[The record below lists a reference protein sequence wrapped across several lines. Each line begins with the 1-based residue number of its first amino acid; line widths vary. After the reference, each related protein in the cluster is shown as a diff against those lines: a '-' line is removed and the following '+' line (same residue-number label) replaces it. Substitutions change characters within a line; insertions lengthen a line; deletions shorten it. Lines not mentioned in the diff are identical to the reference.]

1 MSILENVQGELGKPY
16 HDLAYLLNCLKE
28 MLEESGEKELSCSIP
43 WIHDVPDTEKLQS
56 NKYLQLFSLGFQ
68 LLNIVEVNGAVQ
80 GRRLKENNH
89 SLRSVNGLWAQNL
102 HDLKAAKLDE
112 DEIRS
117 QLGKIRVEPVL
128 TAHPTE
134 SKRQT
139 MLEHLRQL
147 YLLLVKRENQMFT
160 KDEQN
165 EIRQEIKLNL
175 HRLWRIGEIY
185 TEKPKVEAEL
195 NNIIH
200 YLTNVFPRVIDIHDR
215 RLLLAWRNEGLKGD
229 LRDRPGQFPKIS
241 FGNWVG
247 GDRDGHPLVTANVT
261 SETLNSL
268 RLNALMVI
276 RGELVSLAKN
286 LGFNH
291 DYGNTGDPLKK
302 RVDMLVGELGKH
314 GEEAMNRNRHEVF
327 RQFINLLIAKL
338 PVEVGGEKGGKLCKS
353 GHCYK
358 SSDDLTNDLILLK
371 EALHEYGA
379 GEIAKF
385 DIHKSLRIVE
395 TFGFHLAHLDIRQ
408 NSEFHEKAFCQL
420 LNAAGHDGA
429 AFMEWDE
436 EKKLEF
442 ISEELKYNRPFAH
455 YTAELHAEAND
466 VITCYRVLKKYI
478 DNYSSRG
485 LGSLIVSMT
494 RNVSDLL
501 IVFLLAREAGLTRM
515 TGNGLACELEVVPLF
530 ETIDDLIN
538 SNKILDKFVSY
549 GITRN
554 TIQYLKEKN
563 GLDNLTQQVMI
574 GYSDSNK
581 DGGILASQWYLYHA
595 QVKML
600 EVAKKNNIKLAFFH
614 GKGGSISR
622 GAGPTHWFIKALPYS
637 SASGN
642 IRLTEQGE
650 VIERKYAFNL
660 NAAYNIELLVA
671 GTTARTIEDLHATT
685 RKHEIENIFEKM
697 ACESLKFYSRLTH
710 DPDFIA
716 FYEQATP
723 IDVIERSKIGS
734 RPSRR
739 TGKRESLGDLRAIP
753 WVFSWAQSRINLTS
767 WYGVGHALEKLKD
780 EDPDAITTL
789 KKLLKTDPFLRYIIT
804 NVESSLS
811 ATDENIIKSY
821 ASLVGD
827 AKIRDKF
834 LHLLLEE
841 LERTRRM
848 MGEIIER
855 DIKIRRKNHYYS
867 TILRA
872 QALDPMHYTQIELLK
887 KWRSPDGN
895 KTGKKEVYLTRL
907 LRNINAIAGAIGYT
921 G

>member
-1 MSILENVQGELGKPY
+1 MSILENVQGKLGKPY

-28 MLEESGEKELSCSIP
+28 MLEESGESELAGSIP
-43 WIHDVPDTEKLQS
+43 WINDVPDTQKLQS
-56 NKYLQLFSLGFQ
+56 HEYLQLFSLSFQ

-80 GRRLKENNH
+80 GRRLKENND

-112 DEIRS
+112 AEIRS
-117 QLGKIRVEPVL
+117 HLGKIKVEPVL

-160 KDEQN
+160 RDEQN

-215 RLLLAWRNEGLKGD
+215 RLLLAWKKAGFKGD
-229 LRDRPGQFPKIS
+229 LRDSPGQFPKIS

-247 GDRDGHPLVTANVT
+247 GDRDGHPLVTAEVT
-261 SETLNSL
+261 RETLDSL
-268 RLNALMVI
+268 RLNALLVI
-276 RGELVSLAKN
+276 RAELVSLAKN

-291 DYGNTGDPLKK
+291 DYENTGEPFKK
-302 RVDMLVGELGKH
+302 RMDALINETGRHAEVALS
-314 GEEAMNRNRHEVF
+314 RNRHEVF

-338 PVEVGGEKGGKLCKS
+338 PVELGRGKGDRLCKS

-358 SSDDLTNDLILLK
+358 NSEELTRDLLLLK
-371 EALHEYGA
+371 EALHDYGA

-408 NSEFHEKAFCQL
+408 NSGFHEKAFCQL
-420 LNAAGHDGA
+420 LNAAGHDGE
-429 AFMEWDE
+429 AFAGWNE
-436 EKKLEF
+436 EMKLRF
-442 ISEELKYNRPFAH
+442 ISEELKYNRPFTH
-455 YTAELHAEAND
+455 YTAELPAEAKN
-466 VITCYRVLKKYI
+466 VITCYRVLKEHI
-478 DNYSSRG
+478 DNYSARG

-515 TGNGLACELEVVPLF
+515 TGMGLTCELEVVPLF

-538 SNKILDKFVSY
+538 SSKILEKYVSCD
-549 GITRN
+549 ITRN
-554 TIQYLKEKN
+554 TINYIKERD
-563 GLDNLTQQVMI
+563 GLDEPTQQVMI

-581 DGGILASQWYLYHA
+581 DGGILASQWYLYRA
-595 QVKML
+595 QVQML
-600 EVAKKNNIKLAFFH
+600 EVAGKNNVKLAFFH

-637 SASGN
+637 SVSGN

-671 GTTARTIEDLHATT
+671 GTTARTIGDLHATT
-685 RKHEIENIFEKM
+685 RKHEVESIFEKM
-697 ACESLKFYSRLTH
+697 ACESLNFYSRLTH

-716 FYEQATP
+716 FYEHATP

-739 TGKRESLGDLRAIP
+739 TGRRENLGDLRAIP
-753 WVFSWAQSRINLTS
+753 WVFSWAQARINLTS
-767 WYGVGHALEKLKD
+767 WYGVGYALEKLMQQD
-780 EDPDAITTL
+780 RGAIDKL

-811 ATDENIIKSY
+811 ATDENIIKAY
-821 ASLVGD
+821 ASLVND
-827 AKIRDKF
+827 TKIRDKF
-834 LHLLLEE
+834 LKLLMDE
-841 LERTRRM
+841 LERTRDM

-855 DIKIRRKNHYYS
+855 DIKTRRENHYYS
-867 TILRA
+867 TLLRA
-872 QALDPMHYTQIELLK
+872 EALDPMHYTQIELLK
-887 KWRSPDGN
+887 KWRGIKGAN
-895 KTGKKEVYLTRL
+895 TKENDMYLTQL
-907 LRNINAIAGAIGYT
+907 LKNINAIAGAIGYT